1 MKNTLKIELQKLTLL
16 DYPGKV
22 AATVFLYGCNFRCPF
37 CHNADLVNNQPSE
50 TSLTLD
56 GFAAFLD
63 KRKSLLDG
71 ICITGGEPLINE
83 NVFEIFRMVKAA
95 GLSVKLDTNGSFPER
110 LKSAIDENLV
120 DAVAMDIK
128 NSPDKYDL
136 TSGVSGMWQKV
147 SKSIDLLKN
156 SHPAYY
162 EFRTTLVAQHHT
174 AEDILTIAEILR
186 GADHYFLQKFVDSGN
201 LLSNGLGAMPDEE
214 MRQILSDVQK
224 IIPAAQLRG
233 I

>member
-71 ICITGGEPLINE
+71 ICITGGEPLMHE

>member
-1 MKNTLKIELQKLTLL
+1 MYE
-16 DYPGKV
+16 D
-22 AATVFLYGCNFRCPF
+22 
-37 CHNADLVNNQPSE
+37 
-50 TSLTLD
+50 
-56 GFAAFLD
+56 
-63 KRKSLLDG
+63 
-71 ICITGGEPLINE
+71 
-83 NVFEIFRMVKAA
+83 VFEIFRMIKAA

-110 LKSAIDENLV
+110 LQRAIDEKLV

-136 TSGVSGMWQKV
+136 SSGVSGMWQKV
-147 SKSIDLLKN
+147 STSVDILKN
-156 SHPAYY
+156 SGLAYY

-174 AEDILTIAEILR
+174 ADDILTIAEILR
-186 GADHYFLQKFVDSGN
+186 GADHYFLQKFVDSGS
-201 LLSNGLGAMPDEE
+201 LLSNGLNAMPDNE

>member
-71 ICITGGEPLINE
+71 ICITGGEPLMYE

>member
-1 MKNTLKIELQKLTLL
+1 
-16 DYPGKV
+16 
-22 AATVFLYGCNFRCPF
+22 
-37 CHNADLVNNQPSE
+37 
-50 TSLTLD
+50 
-56 GFAAFLD
+56 
-63 KRKSLLDG
+63 
-71 ICITGGEPLINE
+71 
-83 NVFEIFRMVKAA
+83 
-95 GLSVKLDTNGSFPER
+95 
-110 LKSAIDENLV
+110 
-120 DAVAMDIK
+120 
-128 NSPDKYDL
+128 
-136 TSGVSGMWQKV
+136 MWQKV

>member
-1 MKNTLKIELQKLTLL
+1 MKNTLKFELQKLTLL

-37 CHNADLVNNQPSE
+37 CHNAELVNNHPSE
-50 TSLTLD
+50 TSLTPD
-56 GFAAFLD
+56 DFAGFLS

-71 ICITGGEPLINE
+71 ICITGGEPLMYE
-83 NVFEIFRMVKAA
+83 NVFEIFRMIKSA

-110 LKSAIDENLV
+110 LQKAIDENLV

-128 NSPDKYDL
+128 NSPEKYDL
-136 TSGVSGMWQKV
+136 SSGVSGMWQKV
-147 SKSIDLLKN
+147 SASVDILKN
-156 SHPAYY
+156 SNLAYY

-174 AEDILTIAEILR
+174 ADDILTIAEILR
-186 GADHYFLQKFVDSGN
+186 GANHYFLQKFVDSGN
-201 LLSNGLGAMPDEE
+201 LLSNGLCALPDDE

>member
-71 ICITGGEPLINE
+71 ICITGGEPLMYE

-156 SHPAYY
+156 SHPEYY